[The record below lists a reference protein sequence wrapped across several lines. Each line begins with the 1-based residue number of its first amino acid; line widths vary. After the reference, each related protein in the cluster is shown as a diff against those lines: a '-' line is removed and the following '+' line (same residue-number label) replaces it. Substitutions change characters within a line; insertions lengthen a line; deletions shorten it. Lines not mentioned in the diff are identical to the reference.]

1 MAVFCYTWDNADVY
15 WNTVELTWAEFCI
28 VDKAVEIVSG
38 SRNQQLRRRKLKDE
52 LTEEEQQ
59 IIINLFVRV
68 TEQDKVY
75 EKRINKHK
83 NKKVDVTIDDVEIL
97 LREAKKIDVSIFMNK
112 KEDEL

>member
-28 VDKAVEIVSG
+28 VDKAIGVVGG
-38 SRNQQLRRRKLKDE
+38 SQNQQLKRRRLKDE

-68 TEQDKVY
+68 MEQDKVY

-83 NKKVDVTIDDVEIL
+83 NNKVDVTIDDVEIL
-97 LREAKKIDVSIFMNK
+97 LREAKKVDVKIFM
-112 KEDEL
+112 

>member
-15 WNTVELTWAEFCI
+15 WNTVELTWAEFCV
-28 VDKAVEIVSG
+28 VDKAVSIVSG
-38 SRNQQLRRRKLKDE
+38 SRNQQLRRLKDE
-52 LTEEEQQ
+52 LTKEEQQ

-68 TEQDKVY
+68 AEQDKIY

-83 NKKVDVTIDDVEIL
+83 NKKVNVSIDDVEIL
-97 LREAKKIDVSIFMNK
+97 LREAKKVEVNIFMNK